1 MSLAA
6 HAKYERKYGMI
17 LLGTQYSL
25 AKIMLLSI
33 DLLFAF
39 HRRTLATDKGFKERV
54 QEDMLVRL
62 LDAFVWRSNG
72 MQNHPMQIF

>member
-1 MSLAA
+1 
-6 HAKYERKYGMI
+6 
-17 LLGTQYSL
+17 
-25 AKIMLLSI
+25 MLLRI
-33 DLLFAF
+33 DLFAF

-72 MQNHPMQIF
+72 MQTHPLQCF